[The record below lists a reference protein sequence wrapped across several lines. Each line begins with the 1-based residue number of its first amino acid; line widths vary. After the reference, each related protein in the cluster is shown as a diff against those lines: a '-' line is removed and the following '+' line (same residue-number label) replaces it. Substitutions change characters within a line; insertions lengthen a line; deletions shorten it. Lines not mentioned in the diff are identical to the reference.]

1 MLKIIADSTCDL
13 LPAEAES
20 LGITIIPMKILIDEK
35 EYTTGVNLTPK
46 EFYEKLANCKKLP
59 QTTLITDV
67 EYEETIKNAL
77 ESCDE
82 VFVMCLS
89 SELSGSF
96 NNLQRVYEQLNS
108 PRLEIFDSKSV
119 TFEYKAMVLEAVRL
133 SRECKTAK
141 ELKEKLQK
149 AVEKLKLLAVVDNVK
164 YLIKGGR
171 LSLMKGLA
179 VTALNIKP
187 VLTIKDGKLSV
198 VSKGIGYQMAC
209 RNLVKEIKS
218 IDTTRP
224 VYFAH
229 SNDEGKLNILKK
241 CVNEKFEIKNS
252 QTSIVG
258 AVIGTHTGP
267 GCAGIVYFEGL

>member
-1 MLKIIADSTCDL
+1 MIKIIADSTCDL
-13 LPAEAES
+13 SPVEAEA
-20 LGITIIPMKILIDEK
+20 LGVTIIPMKILIDEK
-35 EYTTGVNLTPK
+35 EYTAGVNLTPE

-59 QTTLITDV
+59 QTTLITDF
-67 EYEETIKNAL
+67 EYEETIKSAMKQN
-77 ESCDE
+77 DE

-96 NNLQRVYEQLNS
+96 NNLQRVYAEINS
-108 PRLEIFDSKSV
+108 PKLEIYDTKSV
-119 TFEYKAMVLEAVRL
+119 TFEYSAIVYEAVKL
-133 SRECKTAK
+133 SKLCKTAK

-149 AVEKLKLLAVVDNVK
+149 AVEKLRLIAVVDNVK

-198 VSKGIGYQMAC
+198 ISKGIGYQMAC
-209 RNLVKEIKS
+209 RNLVKEIKNL
-218 IDTTRP
+218 DTTKP
-224 VYFAH
+224 VYFGH
-229 SNDEGKLNILKK
+229 SNDETKLNIVKN
-241 CVNEKFEIKNS
+241 CVKERFEIK
-252 QTSIVG
+252 TSKTCIVG

-267 GCAGIVYFEGL
+267 GCAGIVYFEK